1 MFSRLLFYITI
12 GIPAVFGCFN
22 KTNLDPS
29 LFIYKDNV
37 YNLTNFNH
45 PGGPKYVEMLRGKD
59 VSEFWDQSK
68 YSFHEGRDKDK
79 VDAYLKDLFVANSS
93 SFCVP
98 NITSPYLRGL
108 VTTPI
113 CGDKN
118 AVLNPLK
125 DHISL
130 HYDMSYD
137 PDDYLSAVADRSI
150 LETLHGNQFLHLNT
164 TRVIGTCGGKCSG
177 YNKPADKLMDYT
189 YKDVG
194 GWKNSL
200 TDSKNA
206 LIYEL
211 EFFKDTI
218 ERGGRVWVKEGGESD
233 FTKKVVTELEKWK
246 KGSGK
251 CVYVIQHS
259 STNEKN
265 AGAGV
270 LTYMKANTMYSKI
283 SDGNPPYQKK
293 NWKMNGKSFDYYG
306 LQSRWSCAWK
316 YAFDEFKKKKSYCA
330 GKPQSIQK
338 CVDFS
343 DSHELLYITGDD
355 RSKPIGMNT
364 YVSTYLKPSS
374 DKLVC

>member
-1 MFSRLLFYITI
+1 MFSRLLFYITVCL
-12 GIPAVFGCFN
+12 PAVLGCYN
-22 KTNLDPS
+22 HTNLNLDPS
-29 LFIYKDNV
+29 LFIFKNNV

-45 PGGPKYVEMLRGKD
+45 PGGPRYVEMLRGRNASD
-59 VSEFWDQSK
+59 FWDLKK
-68 YSFHEGRDKDK
+68 YQFHQGRDKEE
-79 VDAYLKDLFVANSS
+79 VDVLLKTMFVA
-93 SFCVP
+93 
-98 NITSPYLRGL
+98 
-108 VTTPI
+108 PI
-113 CGDKN
+113 CESNTTSYLLSAPEIICGVKD
-118 AVLNPLK
+118 AVMNPSK

-150 LETLHGNQFLHLNT
+150 LETLYGNQFLYQNT

-218 ERGGRVWVKEGGESD
+218 ERGGRVWIKEGGESD

-270 LTYMKANTMYSKI
+270 LAYVKANTMYSKI

-330 GKPQSIQK
+330 GKPQPVQK

-343 DSHELLYITGDD
+343 DTHELLYITGDD
-355 RSKPIGMNT
+355 RSKPIGMNS
-364 YVSTYLKPSS
+364 YVSTYLKSS
-374 DKLVC
+374 LDKLVC